1 MSKHS
6 DLARDLFKEGYNC
19 SQAIVLAFSDET
31 GLDKDTALKMASPF
45 GLGMAK
51 LREVCGAVSGM
62 FMVVGLLNG
71 FTDPKDKGSKSE
83 HYKVIRKLAE
93 KFQEENGSI
102 ICKELLGLTGE
113 KTPEG
118 KPIMTKKP
126 PCKDLVVQV
135 SEMLDAYIEERKIQA

>member
-51 LREVCGAVSGM
+51 LREVCVW
-62 FMVVGLLNG
+62 
-71 FTDPKDKGSKSE
+71 
-83 HYKVIRKLAE
+83 
-93 KFQEENGSI
+93 
-102 ICKELLGLTGE
+102 
-113 KTPEG
+113 
-118 KPIMTKKP
+118 
-126 PCKDLVVQV
+126 
-135 SEMLDAYIEERKIQA
+135 

>member
-31 GLDKDTALKMASPF
+31 GLDKDTALKMASPI

-71 FTDPKDKGSKSE
+71 FTDPKDKGAKSE

>member
-31 GLDKDTALKMASPF
+31 GLDRDTALKMASPF

-62 FMVVGLLNG
+62 FMVVGLLNV
-71 FTDPKDKGSKSE
+71 FTDPKDKGAKSE

>member
-71 FTDPKDKGSKSE
+71 FTDPKDKGAKSE

-126 PCKDLVVQV
+126 PCEDLVVQV